1 MDGVFKILS
10 PSIKSAK
17 IVDRVF
23 QFWQPSIKSANI
35 VDRVFQFQHPST
47 KRGQYCGRDVKS
59 TTNVNKNH

>member
-23 QFWQPSIKSANI
+23 QFWQLSIKSAHFVDGVFKILSPSIKSAKI
-35 VDRVFQFQHPST
+35 VDRVFQF
-47 KRGQYCGRDVKS
+47 
-59 TTNVNKNH
+59 

>member
-23 QFWQPSIKSANI
+23 QFWQPSIKKTNI
-35 VDRVFQFQHPST
+35 VDGMSIQPQM
-47 KRGQYCGRDVKS
+47 
-59 TTNVNKNH
+59 